1 MGEKE
6 EKREVSRH
14 RLWTVWE
21 RGRRKLSSPNP
32 GVVRPH
38 PTYPRNHRKK
48 WRNERDRVEGVETEQ
63 E

>member
-1 MGEKE
+1 MKKKGSWKRERKKE

-48 WRNERDRVEGVETEQ
+48 
-63 E
+63 

>member
-1 MGEKE
+1 MKE
-6 EKREVSRH
+6 DERKNVVSRY

-38 PTYPRNHRKK
+38 PTYPRHQRKK
-48 WRNERDRVEGVETEQ
+48 QRDERW
-63 E
+63 